1 MDRDAINKICELNSA
16 STTIDWDAVTAG
28 VELAVEIPEGN
39 KLVDLETYMSG
50 RRRFRGAFNTASVWS
65 FVNYVGQF
73 ADAQN
78 CFINVDK
85 MAATVFLDEGNKDD
99 PGHCDHVAQLTLPPT
114 ALWAAVMAIH
124 GRPMSQREMAEWL
137 MDWRSYLVGDVDQAI
152 KAVRAIDINASMSSS
167 TTVGNMSEHQTTMES
182 VAAVSKHVLPET
194 FTVAGK
200 LYEDL
205 SVRTVHLDLSVIAS
219 DKPQLKLRIRSFEW
233 LKEELGNEFAAALE
247 GRLPDGIIPLIGAF
261 DPNPNRNTF

>member
-1 MDRDAINKICELNSA
+1 MEREAIDKICELQNA
-16 STTIDWDAVTAG
+16 SEVIHWDVPGVLVPAG
-28 VELAVEIPEGN
+28 NTL
-39 KLVDLETYMSG
+39 LDLEKFMDF
-50 RRRFRGAFNTASVWS
+50 RRRFRGAFRTTAIPA
-65 FVNYVGQF
+65 FVNYVEQF

-78 CFINVDK
+78 CFIGTEK
-85 MAATVFLDEGNKDD
+85 MVATIFLDEGNNEV
-99 PGHCDHVAQLTLPPT
+99 PGHCDHVAQVQLPPT
-114 ALWAAVMAIH
+114 ALWAAVTGIH

-247 GRLPDGIIPLIGAF
+247 GRLPGDIVPLIGAF
-261 DPNPNRNTF
+261 EPNPNRNTF